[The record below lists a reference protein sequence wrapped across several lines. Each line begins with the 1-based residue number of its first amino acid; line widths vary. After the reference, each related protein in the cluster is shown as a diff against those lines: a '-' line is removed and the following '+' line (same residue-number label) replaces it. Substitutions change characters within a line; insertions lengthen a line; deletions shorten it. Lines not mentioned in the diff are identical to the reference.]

1 MARCGVLRHATAKAK
16 VTPYGQGMQQPRPRQ
31 PSMGMLPRQ
40 ALIGMLPRLGHVA
53 AKAKVAPMG
62 RQLRPRHTRVHA
74 AKAKAMATLMGKQS
88 MPRHVAKATTCLC
101 GHASLPLGA
110 GSKASGGM

>member
-1 MARCGVLRHATAKAK
+1 MGRACSSQ
-16 VTPYGQGMQQPRPRQ
+16 GQGSPLWACCQGQGTQPK
-31 PSMGMLPRQ
+31 PRQ
-40 ALIGMLPRLGHVA
+40 ALIGMLPRLGHIA

-110 GSKASGGM
+110 GSKAFGGM